1 MQKYVWKK
9 STFSK
14 YVRTEKFWAQKKSIL
29 SETSRMG
36 WEATNN
42 CEASGISKPNM
53 YLDYKY
59 LLFGSDNPDEVCIW
73 SIIRPYLPKNK
84 KIFSV

>member
-14 YVRTEKFWAQKKSIL
+14 YVRTEKFWAQKKINF
-29 SETSRMG
+29 ERNKPYGM
-36 WEATNN
+36 ATNN